1 MEWLVNLRPD
11 DSGQTLV
18 RCCSPPASEHPQYEA
33 PSLSS
38 CTGNEM
44 WNEMSRYN
52 RRAASLVHLLFKTD
66 QWRDCLRGSSPQA
79 VCWFVFLSHQH
90 ERAVLGEKTVRVYLQ
105 CFFIV
110 RLYRWCNIL
119 QWCPIL
125 TVLFLCYLALL
136 CTGLCLK
143 FFSSII
149 SWTFYVTPAGLI
161 WSVCLH
167 SPFWSSCISW
177 IFLPSPPCPQFV
189 FLYSLHKSLSLSP
202 PFTVYLHLSHLTLF
216 CHLQLKQREMCL
228 HHRRPPTTAA
238 PRRPAWRKR

>member
-1 MEWLVNLRPD
+1 MA
-11 DSGQTLV
+11 GQ
-18 RCCSPPASEHPQYEA
+18 
-33 PSLSS
+33 PSAR
-38 CTGNEM
+38 
-44 WNEMSRYN
+44 WQ
-52 RRAASLVHLLFKTD
+52 RADVSALLLPT
-66 QWRDCLRGSSPQA
+66 CLRASTIWGTFLEQLYRKWNVEWNVQIQQARRVFSSSSVQNRSVKRLFERLFSPSCLL
-79 VCWFVFLSHQH
+79 VCLLSHQH

-238 PRRPAWRKR
+238 PRRPAWQKR